1 LARNT
6 LAVSFHHVSSRR
18 VSRRALRLP
27 GNEGR
32 IASTCVISTREDGMR
47 KATISF
53 LCAASMALLLPSATA
68 QTLDDLKADHKTTGD
83 VLTYGMGYNNQRYSP
98 LKSINKANVGKL
110 VPIWNL
116 SLNNPQ
122 GQESQPIVY
131 QGVMYVTTHTST
143 VAVDALTGRQ
153 LWKHE
158 LEFTPEVFKMA
169 CCGLVNRGAA
179 LYNGK
184 LYRTTLD
191 SHVLALDAK
200 TGKQLWKSSAIDWKL
215 GHAMTGAPIVAN
227 GVVMTGIAGGE
238 YGTRG
243 FIDGWDP
250 ETGKRLWRTFTT
262 AAGSEKGAD
271 TWPGDT
277 AMKGGA
283 STWLT
288 GAYDPDLDLVYWGT
302 GNGGPW
308 NPEVRKGDNLYV
320 CSVIAFRPKT
330 GEIAWHYQF
339 SPNDPYDYDATD
351 PGMLVDMKVGGAMRK
366 LLIQA
371 NRNGFFYVLDR
382 TNGKLL
388 AANAYVKVNWADGV
402 DMKTGRPI
410 ESAKTKSIRGGG
422 DEEIFP
428 SVLGG
433 KNWNPMSWNP
443 ATGLAYGNT
452 FNLSWMYK
460 IAKPEYKQG
469 EWYLGIDFRGVNMP
483 KNEPHGYVSA
493 IDPMSGKSKW
503 KTAWPSVPS
512 MSGTMSTAGGLV
524 FAGAATGEFIALDA
538 GTGKKLWQFQTGSGI
553 IGLPVT
559 WEHKGKQYVSVVSG
573 AGGVWALLG
582 DARHAAVPAGGSLWT
597 FAVR

>member
-1 LARNT
+1 
-6 LAVSFHHVSSRR
+6 
-18 VSRRALRLP
+18 
-27 GNEGR
+27 
-32 IASTCVISTREDGMR
+32 MR
-47 KATISF
+47 KAAISLLYVASSVF
-53 LCAASMALLLPSATA
+53 VAGAACGQS
-68 QTLDDLKADHKTTGD
+68 LDDLKADHKTTGD
-83 VLTYGMGYNNQRYSP
+83 VLTYGTGYNNQRYSP
-98 LKSINKANVGKL
+98 LKAINKGNVSKL
-110 VPIWNL
+110 VPVWNY

-122 GQESQPIVY
+122 GQESQPIIY

-143 VAVDALTGRQ
+143 VAIDAMTGKQ
-153 LWKHE
+153 IWKHE
-158 LEFTPEVFKMA
+158 LEFKPEVFKMA

-191 SHVLALDAK
+191 AHLLALDAK
-200 TGKQLWKSSAIDWKL
+200 TGKELWKSSAIDWKL

-250 ETGKRLWRTFTT
+250 DSGKRLWRTFTT
-262 AAGSEKGAD
+262 AAGNEKGAD

-308 NPEVRKGDNLYV
+308 NPEVRKGDNWYV
-320 CSVIAFRPKT
+320 CSVIAFKPKT

-351 PGMLVDMKVGGAMRK
+351 PGMLVDMKVGGKMVKA
-366 LLIQA
+366 LIQA

-402 DMKTGRPI
+402 DMKTGKPI
-410 ESAKTKSIRGGG
+410 ESAKTKNIRAGG
-422 DEEIFP
+422 DEEIYP
-428 SVLGG
+428 SVIGG

-493 IDPMSGKSKW
+493 IDPMSGKAKW
-503 KTAWPSVPS
+503 QAAWPSVPS
-512 MSGTMSTAGGLV
+512 MSGTMSTGGGLV

-538 GTGKKLWQFQTGSGI
+538 NTGKKLWEFQTGSGI

-559 WEHKGKQYVSVVSG
+559 WEHKGKQYISVVSG

-582 DARHAAVPAGGSLWT
+582 DARHAAVPAGGSVWT